1 MRVDLYSKAVLTVIA
16 VCLLWLTLGG
26 SGLLPTP
33 AAQAQAQTNRV
44 FLSGWSMPEGLNT
57 GSWKATATRTT
68 VHCPLLWST
77 SDRARRRDD

>member
-44 FLSGWSMPEGLNT
+44 FLSGWVDAGGFEHRFMESHGDQNN
-57 GSWKATATRTT
+57 S
-68 VHCPLLWST
+68 PLPVVVVNK
-77 SDRARRRDD
+77 